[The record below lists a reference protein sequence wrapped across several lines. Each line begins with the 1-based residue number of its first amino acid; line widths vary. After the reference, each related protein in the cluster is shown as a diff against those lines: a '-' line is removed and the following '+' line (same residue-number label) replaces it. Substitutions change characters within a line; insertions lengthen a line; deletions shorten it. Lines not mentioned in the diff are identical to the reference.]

1 MASPFVIVGAGAIGG
16 IVGAHLVRSGHD
28 VVFIEANAAHAEAIR
43 MHGLRLSGSI
53 DTVVQAPVH
62 TPGAYAGPLERL
74 LLAVKSRDTVEA
86 LAPLAGALAPDGY
99 VLSLQN
105 GLEEYKIADL
115 VGPSRTVGAYLT
127 FGGYYA
133 APGHIVYGG
142 AGSFKIGELDGARTE
157 RVGDLQAALS
167 SQQDVEVTDNIF
179 GYLWS
184 KMALGAVYF
193 GTAVVD
199 APVLDIYEDPRAR
212 SVLEILAGEAVG
224 VADATGIRTET
235 CDGFDPKVF
244 RLDSPVDAARRE
256 ASWEAQRVYWS
267 SHDNTHTGVWRD
279 LKIHRRKTE
288 VDWQIGRIIQAAD
301 AVGLPVPHLRR
312 LKGVVESI
320 EAGERAQGWDALHAV
335 AAPVEG
341 SRT

>member
-1 MASPFVIVGAGAIGG
+1 
-16 IVGAHLVRSGHD
+16 
-28 VVFIEANAAHAEAIR
+28 
-43 MHGLRLSGSI
+43 
-53 DTVVQAPVH
+53 
-62 TPGAYAGPLERL
+62 
-74 LLAVKSRDTVEA
+74 
-86 LAPLAGALAPDGY
+86 

-105 GLEEYKIADL
+105 GLEEVKIADL
-115 VGPSRTVGAYLT
+115 VGASRTVGAYLT

-133 APGHIVYGG
+133 EPGHIVYGG
-142 AGSFKIGELDGARTE
+142 AGSFKIGELDGARTDRIE
-157 RVGDLQAALS
+157 ALRSALS
-167 SQQDVEVTDNIF
+167 SQQDVEITDNIF

-199 APVLDIYEDPRAR
+199 APVLSIYENPRAR
-212 SVLEILAGEAVG
+212 AILEGLAGESVG

-244 RLDSPVDAARRE
+244 RLDAPVDAAARD

-301 AVGLPVPHLRR
+301 AVGLPVPSLRR
-312 LKGVVESI
+312 LKSVVESI
-320 EAGERAQGWDALHAV
+320 ENGERAQGWDALEAV
-335 AAPVEG
+335 AARDG
-341 SRT
+341 DRRA